1 MFDAVGD
8 GLMVIPYYK
17 LTGGCPMEA
26 ALSPSQVE
34 QMRAF
39 LQTLIVAANAGQRD
53 VGRVMKAWKVEKS
66 GFRQRTRREGAI

>member
-1 MFDAVGD
+1 
-8 GLMVIPYYK
+8 
-17 LTGGCPMEA
+17 MEA